1 MEIRVSVQ
9 KEWDGLSFG
18 LGLEQTWVG
27 STDPPT
33 HTHIYIY
40 IYIIYISL
48 KTTSLTSASRQNY
61 PICGDIRLYV
71 GVILRSFVM

>member
-1 MEIRVSVQ
+1 MQ

-27 STDPPT
+27 STDPHTHT

-40 IYIIYISL
+40 ISL
-48 KTTSLTSASRQNY
+48 KTSSLTSAS
-61 PICGDIRLYV
+61 
-71 GVILRSFVM
+71 